1 MGSFS
6 SLIEFNVEFF
16 KYILNSYILFPI
28 GLDWIVY
35 NILYHLLI
43 VVIITTIFSLIFNK
57 LIIVFIRRRLNKLSF
72 DIGKQL
78 LEKKVLIPI
87 GWAIPIIIFEAGLG
101 SYSPDEGIIARLTKS
116 LIILVFILSFTRFL
130 AAISEI
136 LKGNKSFAGTPIQ
149 SYMQLLKLIIYLFGL
164 IIIVC
169 TLSNTSPWTIISGLG
184 ALTAVIL
191 LVFKDTILGLVAS
204 IQVFGSDTIRE
215 GDWVTI
221 PSLDIDGDC
230 IEVGLHTVTVRSWDK
245 ALITFPSAKL
255 LEHPFKNWRGME
267 ESGGRRIKRSINID
281 QSSVS
286 FIDPALKEKLEKF
299 KLLSGHFIEKE
310 KEIEDAN
317 NLLEGDKVNHRRLT
331 NIGVFRAYILE
342 YLKNHHEINND
353 LTMMVRQLSPTS
365 MGLPL
370 EVYAFTSSVEWTE
383 YESVQSDIFDHL
395 LAIVSNFELKLTQAP
410 SGSDI
415 KSLGYNIHQNSKN
428 INEKLSRKN

>member
-1 MGSFS
+1 MESFS

-28 GLDWIVY
+28 GLDWIAY

-57 LIIVFIRRRLNKLSF
+57 LIIVFIRSRLNKLSF
-72 DIGKQL
+72 DIGQQL

-383 YESVQSDIFDHL
+383 YESIQSDIFDHL

-428 INEKLSRKN
+428 INEKLARKD

>member
-1 MGSFS
+1 MQSFS
-6 SLIEFNVEFF
+6 GLIESIIVFIQN
-16 KYILNSYILFPI
+16 ILNTYIFYPS
-28 GLDWIVY
+28 GNNWIADT
-35 NILYHLLI
+35 ILYHLI
-43 VVIITTIFSLIFNK
+43 VVIVITTIFSLIFNK
-57 LIIVFIRRRLNKLSF
+57 LIIVFVKGRLKKINYN
-72 DIGKQL
+72 IGQKL

-87 GWAIPIIIFEAGLG
+87 SWAMPIIIFEAGLG
-101 SYSPDEGIIARLTKS
+101 SYSPDDGIIARLTQS
-116 LIILVFILSFTRFL
+116 LLILVFILSLTRL
-130 AAISEI
+130 ISAISESV
-136 LKGNKSFAGTPIQ
+136 KDNKVFSGTPIQ
-149 SYMQLLKLIIYLFGL
+149 SYVQLIKLIIYLFGL
-164 IIIVC
+164 IIIIC

-281 QSSVS
+281 QGTIK
-286 FIDPALKEKLEKF
+286 FIEPELKARLEKI
-299 KLLSGHFIEKE
+299 KLLSNHFLKKE

-317 NLLEGDKVNHRRLT
+317 SLLGKDKVNHRRLT
-331 NIGVFRAYILE
+331 NIGVFRAYIIE
-342 YLKNHHEINND
+342 YLRTNDNINNN
-353 LTMMVRQLSPTS
+353 LTMMVRQLTPTS
-365 MGLPL
+365 IGLPL

-395 LAIVSNFELKLTQAP
+395 LATISVFDLKLTQAP
-410 SGSDI
+410 SGNDI
-415 KSLGYNIHQNSKN
+415 KSLGININKNSKN
-428 INEKLSRKN
+428 INEKLSRAD